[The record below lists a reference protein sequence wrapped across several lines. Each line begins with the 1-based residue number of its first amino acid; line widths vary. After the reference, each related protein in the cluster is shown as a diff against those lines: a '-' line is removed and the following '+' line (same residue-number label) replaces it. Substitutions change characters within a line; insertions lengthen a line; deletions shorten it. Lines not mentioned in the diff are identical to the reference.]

1 MNAKIIA
8 SLAFTSMFSLS
19 TLLSPAHAEE
29 QEKALNFGI
38 ISTESQ
44 QNLKP
49 QWTPFLQD
57 MEKKLGVKVNAFFA
71 PDYAGIIQGMRF
83 NKVDIAWYGNLSAM
97 EAVDRANGQVFAQ
110 TVAADGSPGY
120 WSVLIV
126 NKDSPINNLNDLL
139 AKRKDL
145 TFGNGDPNSTSGFL
159 VPGYYVF
166 AKNNISASD
175 FKRTVNAGHETNAL
189 AVANKQVD
197 VATNN
202 TENLDKLKTSA
213 PEKLKELKV
222 IWKSP
227 LIPGDPIV
235 WRKNLSETTKD
246 KIYDFFMNYG
256 KTPEEKAVL
265 ERLGWAP
272 FRASSDLQLVPIRQL
287 ALFKEM
293 QSVKDNKGLNEQD
306 KLAKTTAIQAQLDDL
321 DRLNNALSAMSSVS
335 KAVPVNRRSDKTP
348 RRRIRQCAGVDAGC
362 GASTLSGLQT
372 GAIHANHHHRPA

>member
-1 MNAKIIA
+1 MTYKAVA
-8 SLAFTSMFSLS
+8 VLAFTSMFSVS
-19 TLLSPAHAEE
+19 ALLSPAQAQE
-29 QEKALNFGI
+29 QEKAINFGI

-49 QWTPFLQD
+49 QWDPFLKD

-83 NKVDIAWYGNLSAM
+83 NKVDVAWYGNLSAM

-126 NKDSPINNLNDLL
+126 NKDNPIKDVNELL

-166 AKNNISASD
+166 AKNNIAPTD
-175 FKRTVNAGHETNAL
+175 FKRTLNANHETNAL

-202 TENLDKLKTSA
+202 TENLDRLKVTA
-213 PEKLKELKV
+213 PEKFSQLKV

-227 LIPGDPIV
+227 LIPSDPIV
-235 WRKNLSETTKD
+235 WRKNLSDATKD
-246 KIYDFFMNYG
+246 KIYDFFTTYG
-256 KTPEEKAVL
+256 KTAEEQQVL
-265 ERLGWAP
+265 KGLSWAP
-272 FRASSDLQLVPIRQL
+272 FRPSSDLQLVPIRQL

-293 QSVKDNKGLNEQD
+293 QSVKANKTLSEQD
-306 KLAKTTAIQAQLDDL
+306 RAAKTAELQAKLDDL
-321 DRLNNALSAMSSVS
+321 DRLNAALGAMNNV
-335 KAVPVNRRSDKTP
+335 TT
-348 RRRIRQCAGVDAGC
+348 
-362 GASTLSGLQT
+362 ASQ
-372 GAIHANHHHRPA
+372 

>member
-83 NKVDIAWYGNLSAM
+83 NKVDI
-97 EAVDRANGQVFAQ
+97 
-110 TVAADGSPGY
+110 
-120 WSVLIV
+120 
-126 NKDSPINNLNDLL
+126 
-139 AKRKDL
+139 
-145 TFGNGDPNSTSGFL
+145 
-159 VPGYYVF
+159 
-166 AKNNISASD
+166 

-293 QSVKDNKGLNEQD
+293 QGVKSNKGLNEQD
-306 KLAKTTAIQAQLDDL
+306 KLAKTTEIQAQLDDL

-335 KAVPVNRRSDKTP
+335 KAV
-348 RRRIRQCAGVDAGC
+348 Q
-362 GASTLSGLQT
+362 
-372 GAIHANHHHRPA
+372 

>member
-1 MNAKIIA
+1 MTYKAVA
-8 SLAFTSMFSLS
+8 ALAFTSMFSVS
-19 TLLSPAHAEE
+19 ALLSPAQAQE
-29 QEKALNFGI
+29 QEKAINFGI

-49 QWTPFLQD
+49 QWDPFLKD

-83 NKVDIAWYGNLSAM
+83 NKVDVAWYGNLSAM

-126 NKDSPINNLNDLL
+126 NKDNPIKDVNELL

-166 AKNNISASD
+166 AKNNIAPTD
-175 FKRTVNAGHETNAL
+175 FKRTLNANHETNAL

-202 TENLDKLKTSA
+202 TENLDRLKVTA
-213 PEKLKELKV
+213 PEKFSQLKV

-227 LIPGDPIV
+227 LIPSDPIV
-235 WRKNLSETTKD
+235 WRKNLSDATKD
-246 KIYDFFMNYG
+246 KIYDFFTTYG
-256 KTPEEKAVL
+256 KTAEEQQVL
-265 ERLGWAP
+265 KGLSWAP
-272 FRASSDLQLVPIRQL
+272 FRPSSDLQLVPIRQL

-293 QSVKDNKGLNEQD
+293 QSVKANKTLSEQD
-306 KLAKTTAIQAQLDDL
+306 RAAKTAELQAKLDDL
-321 DRLNNALSAMSSVS
+321 DRLNAALGAMNNV
-335 KAVPVNRRSDKTP
+335 TT
-348 RRRIRQCAGVDAGC
+348 
-362 GASTLSGLQT
+362 ASQ
-372 GAIHANHHHRPA
+372 

>member
-202 TENLDKLKTSA
+202 TENL
-213 PEKLKELKV
+213 EKLKELKV

-293 QSVKDNKGLNEQD
+293 QGVKSNKGLNEQD
-306 KLAKTTAIQAQLDDL
+306 KLAKTTEIQAQLDDL

-335 KAVPVNRRSDKTP
+335 KAV
-348 RRRIRQCAGVDAGC
+348 Q
-362 GASTLSGLQT
+362 
-372 GAIHANHHHRPA
+372 

>member
-1 MNAKIIA
+1 MSYKAVA
-8 SLAFTSMFSLS
+8 AMAFTTMFGIS
-19 TLLSPAHAEE
+19 TLLSQAHAEE
-29 QEKALNFGI
+29 SDKTLNFGI

-49 QWTPFLQD
+49 QWDPFLQD
-57 MEKKLGVKVNAFFA
+57 MEKKLGVKVKAFFA

-126 NKDSPINNLNDLL
+126 NKDSPINNLSELL

-166 AKNNISASD
+166 AKNNITASD
-175 FKRTVNAGHETNAL
+175 FKRTLNANHETNAL

-202 TENLDKLKTSA
+202 TENLDRLKITAPAKYSA
-213 PEKLKELKV
+213 LKV

-235 WRKNLSETTKD
+235 WRKNLPEATKN

-256 KTPEEKAVL
+256 KTPQEQAVL
-265 ERLGWAP
+265 KGLSWAP

-293 QSVKDNKGLNEQD
+293 QNIKDNKGMNDSD
-306 KLAKTTAIQAQLDDL
+306 KTAKIAEIQTKLDDL
-321 DRLNNALSAMSSVS
+321 DRLNAALTSMTSSA
-335 KAVPVNRRSDKTP
+335 KAV
-348 RRRIRQCAGVDAGC
+348 Q
-362 GASTLSGLQT
+362 
-372 GAIHANHHHRPA
+372 

>member
-126 NKDSPINNLNDLL
+126 NKDSPINNLND
-139 AKRKDL
+139 
-145 TFGNGDPNSTSGFL
+145 
-159 VPGYYVF
+159 
-166 AKNNISASD
+166 ISASD

-293 QSVKDNKGLNEQD
+293 QGVKSNKGLNEQD
-306 KLAKTTAIQAQLDDL
+306 KLAKTTEIQAQLDDL

-335 KAVPVNRRSDKTP
+335 KAV
-348 RRRIRQCAGVDAGC
+348 Q
-362 GASTLSGLQT
+362 
-372 GAIHANHHHRPA
+372 

>member
-1 MNAKIIA
+1 
-8 SLAFTSMFSLS
+8 
-19 TLLSPAHAEE
+19 
-29 QEKALNFGI
+29 
-38 ISTESQ
+38 
-44 QNLKP
+44 
-49 QWTPFLQD
+49 
-57 MEKKLGVKVNAFFA
+57 
-71 PDYAGIIQGMRF
+71 
-83 NKVDIAWYGNLSAM
+83 
-97 EAVDRANGQVFAQ
+97 
-110 TVAADGSPGY
+110 
-120 WSVLIV
+120 
-126 NKDSPINNLNDLL
+126 
-139 AKRKDL
+139 
-145 TFGNGDPNSTSGFL
+145 
-159 VPGYYVF
+159 YYVF

-293 QSVKDNKGLNEQD
+293 QGVKSNKGLNEQD
-306 KLAKTTAIQAQLDDL
+306 KLAKTTEIQAQLDDL

-335 KAVPVNRRSDKTP
+335 KAV
-348 RRRIRQCAGVDAGC
+348 Q
-362 GASTLSGLQT
+362 
-372 GAIHANHHHRPA
+372 

>member
-202 TENLDKLKTSA
+202 TENLDKLK
-213 PEKLKELKV
+213 ELKM

-293 QSVKDNKGLNEQD
+293 QGVKSNKGLNEQD
-306 KLAKTTAIQAQLDDL
+306 KLAKTTEIQAQLDDL

-335 KAVPVNRRSDKTP
+335 KAV
-348 RRRIRQCAGVDAGC
+348 Q
-362 GASTLSGLQT
+362 
-372 GAIHANHHHRPA
+372 

>member
-145 TFGNGDPNSTSGFL
+145 TFGNGDPTPPLASSSPVTTSLPKTISPPATSSAPSTPGMKPTRWPSPTSRWMLPPTTPKTSTS
-159 VPGYYVF
+159 
-166 AKNNISASD
+166 
-175 FKRTVNAGHETNAL
+175 
-189 AVANKQVD
+189 
-197 VATNN
+197 
-202 TENLDKLKTSA
+202 
-213 PEKLKELKV
+213 
-222 IWKSP
+222 
-227 LIPGDPIV
+227 
-235 WRKNLSETTKD
+235 
-246 KIYDFFMNYG
+246 
-256 KTPEEKAVL
+256 
-265 ERLGWAP
+265 
-272 FRASSDLQLVPIRQL
+272 
-287 ALFKEM
+287 
-293 QSVKDNKGLNEQD
+293 
-306 KLAKTTAIQAQLDDL
+306 
-321 DRLNNALSAMSSVS
+321 
-335 KAVPVNRRSDKTP
+335 
-348 RRRIRQCAGVDAGC
+348 
-362 GASTLSGLQT
+362 
-372 GAIHANHHHRPA
+372 

>member
-83 NKVDIAWYGNLSAM
+83 NK
-97 EAVDRANGQVFAQ
+97 
-110 TVAADGSPGY
+110 
-120 WSVLIV
+120 
-126 NKDSPINNLNDLL
+126 
-139 AKRKDL
+139 
-145 TFGNGDPNSTSGFL
+145 
-159 VPGYYVF
+159 
-166 AKNNISASD
+166 
-175 FKRTVNAGHETNAL
+175 
-189 AVANKQVD
+189 VD

-293 QSVKDNKGLNEQD
+293 QGVKSNKGLNEQD
-306 KLAKTTAIQAQLDDL
+306 KLAKTTEIQAQLDDL

-335 KAVPVNRRSDKTP
+335 KAV
-348 RRRIRQCAGVDAGC
+348 Q
-362 GASTLSGLQT
+362 
-372 GAIHANHHHRPA
+372 

>member
-139 AKRKDL
+139 AKRK
-145 TFGNGDPNSTSGFL
+145 
-159 VPGYYVF
+159 
-166 AKNNISASD
+166 
-175 FKRTVNAGHETNAL
+175 
-189 AVANKQVD
+189 
-197 VATNN
+197 
-202 TENLDKLKTSA
+202 
-213 PEKLKELKV
+213 ELKV

-293 QSVKDNKGLNEQD
+293 QGVKSNKGLNEQD
-306 KLAKTTAIQAQLDDL
+306 KLAKTTEIQAQLDDL

-335 KAVPVNRRSDKTP
+335 KAV
-348 RRRIRQCAGVDAGC
+348 Q
-362 GASTLSGLQT
+362 
-372 GAIHANHHHRPA
+372 

>member
-1 MNAKIIA
+1 MTYKAVA
-8 SLAFTSMFSLS
+8 ALAFTSMFSVS
-19 TLLSPAHAEE
+19 ALLSPAQAQE
-29 QEKALNFGI
+29 QEKAINFGI

-49 QWTPFLQD
+49 QWDPFLKD

-83 NKVDIAWYGNLSAM
+83 NKVDVAWYGNLSAM

-126 NKDSPINNLNDLL
+126 NKENPIKDVNELL

-166 AKNNISASD
+166 AKNNIAPTD
-175 FKRTVNAGHETNAL
+175 FKRTLNANHETNAL

-202 TENLDKLKTSA
+202 TENLDRLKVTA
-213 PEKLKELKV
+213 PEKFSQLKV

-227 LIPGDPIV
+227 LIPSDPIV
-235 WRKNLSETTKD
+235 WRKNLSDATKD
-246 KIYDFFMNYG
+246 KIHDFFTTYG
-256 KTPEEKAVL
+256 KTAEEQQVL
-265 ERLGWAP
+265 KGLSWAP
-272 FRASSDLQLVPIRQL
+272 FRPSSDLQLVPIRQL

-293 QSVKDNKGLNEQD
+293 QSVKANKTLSEQD
-306 KLAKTTAIQAQLDDL
+306 RAAKTAELQAKLDDL
-321 DRLNNALSAMSSVS
+321 DRLNAALGAMNNV
-335 KAVPVNRRSDKTP
+335 TT
-348 RRRIRQCAGVDAGC
+348 
-362 GASTLSGLQT
+362 ASQ
-372 GAIHANHHHRPA
+372 

>member
-1 MNAKIIA
+1 MSYKAVA
-8 SLAFTSMFSLS
+8 ALAFTTLFSVS
-19 TLLSPAHAEE
+19 ALLTSAHAEE
-29 QEKALNFGI
+29 QEKTLNFGI

-49 QWTPFLQD
+49 QWDPFLKD
-57 MEKKLGVKVNAFFA
+57 MEKKLGVKVKAFFA

-126 NKDSPINNLNDLL
+126 NKDSPINNLSELL

-166 AKNNISASD
+166 AKNNASASD
-175 FKRTVNAGHETNAL
+175 FKRTVNANHETNAL

-202 TENLDKLKTSA
+202 TENLDRLKITA
-213 PEKLKELKV
+213 PAKYSDLKV

-235 WRKNLSETTKD
+235 WRKNLSESTKN
-246 KIYDFFMNYG
+246 KIYDFFTGYG
-256 KTPEEKAVL
+256 KTPEEQAVL
-265 ERLGWAP
+265 KGLSWAP

-293 QSVKDNKGLNEQD
+293 QTVKDNKGLNEQERT
-306 KLAKTTAIQAQLDDL
+306 AKTGELQAKLDDL
-321 DRLNNALSAMSSVS
+321 DRLNAALSTMSAVS
-335 KAVPVNRRSDKTP
+335 KAV
-348 RRRIRQCAGVDAGC
+348 Q
-362 GASTLSGLQT
+362 
-372 GAIHANHHHRPA
+372 